1 MLKSQTSSLNTLG
14 IAFVCYHPVALV
26 DPTNMCLIAKQ
37 ERQLY
42 TLKLATDTTA
52 TLLPTCNTPSAPPN
66 LLPVPHASSVGPVRN
81 QRSSTQARMRTGP
94 MTPALKARILRNIS
108 SNTSKANVTQATIPP
123 NDTGFVTPVDAGF
136 VAPTESNF
144 AASIGSTQ
152 LSHSALIDDPS
163 DHHQQLP
170 PSSDY
175 SVDDISDNLSFT
187 SSFPDP
193 FNIAMDDS
201 QPSATGPWM
210 IIDHFTGEMIVDEE
224 LPSTAPTI
232 ASTLFDTTIQVQTIL
247 NVPTL
252 VQAAPPTLLFEDKD
266 ERPDWLVWS
275 TNEFLQH
282 VPYYMCLGK
291 VVDLFF
297 TQEARLGYPEK
308 VKYVTSF
315 RILVH

>member
-1 MLKSQTSSLNTLG
+1 
-14 IAFVCYHPVALV
+14 
-26 DPTNMCLIAKQ
+26 
-37 ERQLY
+37 
-42 TLKLATDTTA
+42 
-52 TLLPTCNTPSAPPN
+52 
-66 LLPVPHASSVGPVRN
+66 
-81 QRSSTQARMRTGP
+81 

-123 NDTGFVTPVDAGF
+123 IDTGFVTPIDTGF
-136 VAPTESNF
+136 IAPTKSNF
-144 AASIGSTQ
+144 AASIRSAQ
-152 LSHSALIDDPS
+152 PSRSALVGDPFNNQ
-163 DHHQQLP
+163 QQLP

-175 SVDDISDNLSFT
+175 STDDISNNLSFT

-193 FNIAMDDS
+193 YDVAMDDS

-224 LPSTAPTI
+224 HPSTAPTI
-232 ASTLFDTTIQVQTIL
+232 TCTPFDTIQVQTLLDI
-247 NVPTL
+247 PTL
-252 VQAAPPTLLFEDKD
+252 VQTAPPTLLFEDKD

-297 TQEARLGYPEK
+297 AQEARLGYPEK
-308 VKYVTSF
+308 VKYIVF
-315 RILVH
+315 LHIIIH